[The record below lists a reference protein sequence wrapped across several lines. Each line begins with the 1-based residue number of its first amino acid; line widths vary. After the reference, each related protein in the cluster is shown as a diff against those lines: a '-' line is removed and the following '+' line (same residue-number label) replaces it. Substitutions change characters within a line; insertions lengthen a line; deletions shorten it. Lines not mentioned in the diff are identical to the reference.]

1 MMATMTE
8 HPNTATIEG
17 FYCAMRRFWQP
28 VLRVADLPDCAPIGV
43 TLLGEALVL
52 ARLNGAVVA
61 MQDLCRHFQ
70 AQLSLG
76 EITNVAGA
84 GDCLLC
90 PYHGWSY
97 AASGQCVQIPQLAL
111 GREIPA
117 DASVPRYAVAERYG
131 LIWVC
136 LADTPLF
143 AVPQIA
149 ALDDPAFVTGPLRTY
164 PVWHASAPRVL
175 MAALDD
181 THGPWVHEGLVGDRS
196 CPEPPEHVVQ
206 RMGAQLVVDIRM
218 VQPQNATIRD
228 QSNGEALPLQEVIL
242 RTTVAMP
249 NLIHFMI
256 QASGSTRRTQIW
268 QAVCPVAYN
277 QTITFWGSARD
288 YDLDKPAFD
297 ADFETLQDTLR
308 EQDRRIVESQRP
320 WLLPPF
326 WTKVEL
332 PLRPADLPL
341 IEYQRWLEEL
351 GVTLAV

>member
-1 MMATMTE
+1 MTE
-8 HPNTATIEG
+8 QPTTATIDS
-17 FYCAMRRFWQP
+17 FYTAMRCFWQP
-28 VLRVADLPDCAPIGV
+28 VLCVADLPDGAPVGV

-52 ARLNGAVVA
+52 VRLNGAVVA

-76 EITNVAGA
+76 EITKVAGV

-90 PYHGWSY
+90 SYHGWSY
-97 AASGQCVQIPQLAL
+97 AASGQCVHIPQLAP
-111 GREIPA
+111 GREIPV
-117 DASVPRYAVAERYG
+117 DARVPRYATAERYG

-136 LADTPLF
+136 LAEAPLF
-143 AVPQIA
+143 DLPDIP
-149 ALDDPAFVTGPLRTY
+149 ALDDPAFLTGPLRTY
-164 PVWHASAPRVL
+164 PRWHAAAPRVL

-181 THGPWVHEGLVGDRS
+181 THGPWVHNGLVGDRAY
-196 CPEPPEHVVQ
+196 PEPPEHVVQ
-206 RMGAQLVVDIRM
+206 REGVQLVVDIRM
-218 VQPQNATIRD
+218 VQPQNATIREG
-228 QSNGEALPLQEVIL
+228 SNGQASPLQEVIL

-277 QTITFWGSARD
+277 KTITFWGSARN
-288 YDLDKPAFD
+288 YDFDKPAFD
-297 ADFETLQDTLR
+297 PDFEALQDTLR

-326 WTKVEL
+326 WTKIEL

-351 GVTLAV
+351 GVTLAI

>member
-1 MMATMTE
+1 MTE
-8 HPNTATIEG
+8 QPTTATIDG
-17 FYCAMRRFWQP
+17 FYNAMRRFWQP
-28 VLRVADLPDCAPIGV
+28 VLRIVDLPDGAPVGV

-76 EITNVAGA
+76 EITAVAGV

-97 AASGQCVQIPQLAL
+97 AASGQCVHIPQLAP

-117 DASVPRYAVAERYG
+117 DARVPRYATAERYG

-136 LADTPLF
+136 LAEEPLF
-143 AVPQIA
+143 DLPNIPG
-149 ALDDPAFVTGPLRTY
+149 LNDPAFMTGPLRTY
-164 PVWHASAPRVL
+164 PHWHASAPRVL

-181 THGPWVHEGLVGDRS
+181 THGPWVHEGLVGDRA
-196 CPEPPEHVVQ
+196 CPEPPEHIVQ
-206 RMGAQLVVDIRM
+206 REGAHLVVDIRM
-218 VQPQNATIRD
+218 LQPQNATIREERND
-228 QSNGEALPLQEVIL
+228 QALPLQEVIL

-277 QTITFWGSARD
+277 QTITFWGSARN
-288 YDLDKPAFD
+288 YDFDKPAFD
-297 ADFETLQDTLR
+297 PAFEALQDTLR

-351 GVTLAV
+351 GVTLAI

>member
-1 MMATMTE
+1 MSEQPT
-8 HPNTATIEG
+8 TATIDG
-17 FYCAMRRFWQP
+17 FYTAMRRFWQP
-28 VLRVADLPDCAPIGV
+28 VLRVVDLSDGAPVGV
-43 TLLGEALVL
+43 MLLGEALVL
-52 ARLNGAVVA
+52 ARLNGEIVA

-76 EITNVAGA
+76 EITKVAGV

-97 AASGQCVQIPQLAL
+97 AASGQCVHIPQLAP
-111 GREIPA
+111 GREIPV
-117 DASVPRYAVAERYG
+117 DARVPRYATAERYG

-136 LADTPLF
+136 LTEEPLF
-143 AVPQIA
+143 DVPSIPG
-149 ALDDPAFVTGPLRTY
+149 LDDPAFMTGPLRTY
-164 PVWHASAPRVL
+164 PGWHASAPRVL

-181 THGPWVHEGLVGDRS
+181 THGPWVHGGLVGDRAY
-196 CPEPPEHVVQ
+196 PEPPEHIVRREGV
-206 RMGAQLVVDIRM
+206 QLVVDIRM
-218 VQPQNATIRD
+218 LQPPNATIRK
-228 QSNGEALPLQEVIL
+228 QSNGQAPALQEVIL

-256 QASGSTRRTQIW
+256 QASGSVRRTQIW

-277 QTITFWGSARD
+277 QTITFWGSARN
-288 YDLDKPAFD
+288 YDFDKPAFD
-297 ADFETLQDTLR
+297 PAFEALQDTLR

-351 GVTLAV
+351 GVTLTV

>member
-1 MMATMTE
+1 MTE
-8 HPNTATIEG
+8 QPTTATIDG
-17 FYCAMRRFWQP
+17 FYNAMRRFWQP
-28 VLRVADLPDCAPIGV
+28 VLRIADLPDGAPVGV

-52 ARLNGAVVA
+52 VRLNGVVVA

-76 EITNVAGA
+76 EITKVAGV

-97 AASGQCVQIPQLAL
+97 AASGQCVHIPQLAP
-111 GREIPA
+111 GREIPV
-117 DASVPRYAVAERYG
+117 DARVPRYATAERYG

-136 LADTPLF
+136 LAEAPLF
-143 AVPQIA
+143 DLPTIP
-149 ALDDPAFVTGPLRTY
+149 ALDDPAFLTGPLRTY
-164 PVWHASAPRVL
+164 PLWHAAAPRVL

-181 THGPWVHEGLVGDRS
+181 THGPWVHGGLVGDRA

-206 RMGAQLVVDIRM
+206 RAGTQVVGDRG
-218 VQPQNATIRD
+218 VLQPPNATIRE
-228 QSNGEALPLQEVIL
+228 QSNGQAPALQEVIL

-268 QAVCPVAYN
+268 QAVSPVAYN
-277 QTITFWGSARD
+277 KTITFWGSARN
-288 YDLDKPAFD
+288 YDFDKPAFD
-297 ADFETLQDTLR
+297 PDFETLQDTLR

-326 WTKVEL
+326 WTKIEL